1 LGSVIRQVISKL
13 IIPVVLLALA
23 YLIIW
28 KWADINLLCNDV
40 TELKALLNILPILPY
55 LTLFIMIFMGWR
67 YNNTG
72 LIFISLVLISSY
84 IAITHGNTT
93 ALSYK
98 LVLFL
103 LPLNFLFY
111 SSIKKI
117 RVFNLKNLFFMFILL
132 LQIFFVNFISKPVDF
147 PKSQF
152 MNSLYEKAPGFAA
165 NLSITS
171 AAVYSF
177 FNNSVFGLNI
187 SVAAFLMFFIVFAI
201 LILRFIFNHNLIL
214 TGFLGALF
222 AVFFGLIAAKPF
234 PAVMILFSAAGFIL
248 IVANI
253 EASFNMAFIDELTGL
268 PGRRSMNDAMFN
280 LGKKYSIAMID
291 IDFFKRFNDKYGHK
305 TGDQVLRMVASKLG
319 SIKGNGKA
327 YRFGGEEFVVIY
339 AGKDSLESLSYLEE
353 LRQLIASTPFRL
365 RSRSRKKKT
374 EADRGGTSRAKNTA
388 RVTVSIGLAEKD
400 AKNNRPEKVLKA
412 ADKRLYKAKKAGR
425 NRLKA

>member
-1 LGSVIRQVISKL
+1 
-13 IIPVVLLALA
+13 
-23 YLIIW
+23 
-28 KWADINLLCNDV
+28 
-40 TELKALLNILPILPY
+40 
-55 LTLFIMIFMGWR
+55 
-67 YNNTG
+67 
-72 LIFISLVLISSY
+72 
-84 IAITHGNTT
+84 
-93 ALSYK
+93 
-98 LVLFL
+98 
-103 LPLNFLFY
+103 
-111 SSIKKI
+111 
-117 RVFNLKNLFFMFILL
+117 MFILL